1 MDHKKTTEA
10 LTTVIGAGAQLA
22 AKGDAGANP
31 ELTKMLER
39 LAALLETDLQ
49 DQQAEK
55 AAKAE
60 AKRRAAETEQRRRF
74 EMQRTIDQGKR
85 ETEAKQAGCQHR
97 SGPPWNAT
105 EVRGLTMI
113 SGNIHLTCQ
122 ACGKEWKTPEGV
134 NWVKS
139 RGLYPGGDQA
149 PAPPPQ
155 PIYS

>member
-1 MDHKKTTEA
+1 MEKNKTTEA

-22 AKGDAGANP
+22 AKGGEASP
-31 ELTKMLER
+31 ELTRMLER
-39 LAALLETDLQ
+39 LAVLLETDLQ

-55 AAKAE
+55 LAKAE
-60 AKRRAAETEQRRRF
+60 AKRQKQESERRRK
-74 EMQRTIDQGKR
+74 ESMEATIEQGKR
-85 ETEAKQAGCQHR
+85 EDEARWASCAHR
-97 SGPPWNAT
+97 SGPPWNQT

-113 SGNIHLTCQ
+113 SGQVHLTCQ
-122 ACGKEWKTPEGV
+122 ACGAEWKTPEGV

-139 RGLYPGGDQA
+139 RGLFPGGQYA